1 MKIKRYL
8 FLIMSSLILT
18 SCVSTK
24 LTIKNIDDSA
34 KSPELLNSKTYKLT
48 KTATDKNYGYD
59 QDYPVN
65 IGFGNL
71 KQREINAEKFL
82 NALLGP
88 NGEEITYTKDGD
100 CCPFPTGKSELG
112 SGMLGVYII
121 TWEGNSKPLT
131 LYINIYEKS
140 EVFIPKGLTAKK

>member
-1 MKIKRYL
+1 MKFTRYL
-8 FLIMSSLILT
+8 FLLMSSLLLA

-34 KSPELLNSKTYKLT
+34 KSPEFLNNKTYKLT
-48 KTATDKNYGYD
+48 KTATDKKYGYH

-65 IGFGNL
+65 IGFGTL
-71 KQREINAEKFL
+71 KQRETNAEKFL

-88 NGEEITYTKDGD
+88 NGEEITYTHDGN

-112 SGMLGVYII
+112 SGMFDVYSI
-121 TWEGNSKPLT
+121 TWEGNTKPLT
-131 LYINIYEKS
+131 IYINIYEKG

>member
-1 MKIKRYL
+1 MKFTRYL
-8 FLIMSSLILT
+8 FLLMSSLLLA

-34 KSPELLNSKTYKLT
+34 KSPELLNNKTYKLT
-48 KTATDKNYGYD
+48 KTATDKKYGYD

-65 IGFGNL
+65 IGFGTL
-71 KQREINAEKFL
+71 KQRQTNAEKFL

-88 NGEEITYTKDGD
+88 NGEEITYTHDGN

-112 SGMLGVYII
+112 SGMFDVYSI

-131 LYINIYEKS
+131 IYINIYEKG